1 MRHTFCAF
9 RKREQLQTWSD
20 KQNHEEKRPNGAL
33 AGDGFPTQ
41 KRLSE
46 RALGRVFG
54 MFLLRALGRALFMD
68 IRRRAFF
75 VPAPCRHDH
84 RDGRERTVATDVKSN
99 VIDQPAEADADK
111 LGMNAYAEALTEFI
125 SGAQSPLTIALQGE
139 WGSGKTS
146 LMNALRSRLVD
157 ARDAPYLGV
166 WINTWQYA
174 LMSNTDEAIVKIL
187 TGLIGQI
194 SSEAK
199 TTTDETKAIFGKIA
213 RVGGGVLSDIFKKY
227 TGVDLEKN
235 AKEWNA
241 DGAPSQSGVEDLKNG
256 LAELVGKA
264 LEKEKGKRGF
274 LFFIDDLDR
283 IDPPVAVQI
292 LELLKNIFDIP
303 HCIFVLAIDYGV
315 VVKGLKPK
323 FGAMTDEN
331 EREFRSFFDKIIQ
344 LPFSMPVASYK
355 IDNFLMDSLADI
367 GFLDATEAKDE
378 KLCEALTF
386 YAVNSVGTN
395 PRSLKRLINYL
406 SLIRILIGKTEAKDD
421 DEDFKNWKDV
431 LFALVCLQVKYQKV
445 YDALQGEGDSDFT
458 AWGETFE
465 QKWRIP
471 PLEEGEL
478 EKLKK
483 MDEFDEKWEQMLYRF
498 CRREKFLADHALFI
512 SKILNRVKARITEA
526 DQPVGETVQWLLRL
540 SAVTNVKSEPSLMVV
555 AEDFSKSQFL
565 KDLRWHTLGMR
576 RTQIRDGHA
585 ANLSAEFAIHSGQAR
600 IQSNLACTLWNSPV
614 EGLAERLNF
623 LGGITFHIFHD
634 GKSFQLKSW
643 GEFWGRAVGDTEKS
657 FHAIDFNSG
666 NVKDD
671 LAKALDAFRE
681 AWAGFGVNGNC
692 GCNPGD
698 HVGGGDIWFNAT
710 VPFKDHD
717 ELVSDAFS
725 KKLRGSL
732 ASVANAFASLTK
744 YRVFVNP

>member
-1 MRHTFCAF
+1 M
-9 RKREQLQTWSD
+9 
-20 KQNHEEKRPNGAL
+20 
-33 AGDGFPTQ
+33 
-41 KRLSE
+41 
-46 RALGRVFG
+46 
-54 MFLLRALGRALFMD
+54 
-68 IRRRAFF
+68 
-75 VPAPCRHDH
+75 
-84 RDGRERTVATDVKSN
+84 ATDVKSN
-99 VIDQPAEADADK
+99 VIDQPAEAGADK

-199 TTTDETKAIFGKIA
+199 TTADETKVIFGKIA

-235 AKEWNA
+235 AREWNV
-241 DGAPSQSGVEDLKNG
+241 DGAPAQSGVEDLKNG

-367 GFLDATEAKDE
+367 GFLDAAEAKDE

-431 LFALVCLQVKYQKV
+431 LFALVCVQVKYQKV
-445 YDALQGEGDSDFT
+445 YDALQGEDDSDFT

-471 PLEEGEL
+471 PLEEGEREKL
-478 EKLKK
+478 EK
-483 MDEFDEKWEQMLYRF
+483 MEEFNEKWEQMLYRF
-498 CRREKFLADHALFI
+498 CRRDKFLADHALFI
-512 SKILNRVKARITEA
+512 SKILNRVKVRITEA
-526 DQPVGETVQWLLRL
+526 NQPVGETVQWLLRL
-540 SAVTNVKSEPSLMVV
+540 SAVTNVKSEP
-555 AEDFSKSQFL
+555 AQAAAPEAFSKTIFL
-565 KDLRWHTLGMR
+565 KDLRRHALGMR
-576 RTQIRDGHA
+576 NDGGWPWRA
-585 ANLSAEFAIHSGQAR
+585 VLGNDAVITSYQAR
-600 IQSNLACTLWNSPV
+600 VQSKLQCQLRKGTLDGIFVDKEDYIHENY
-614 EGLAERLNF
+614 
-623 LGGITFHIFHD
+623 LGGATFFIFHD
-634 GKSFQLKSW
+634 GKSFQLKIW
-643 GEFWGRAVGDTEKS
+643 GEFWGNTQYKHFR
-657 FHAIDFNSG
+657 IDFASEAIQT
-666 NVKDD
+666 D
-671 LAKALDAFRE
+671 LAAVETAFCT
-681 AWAGFGVNGNC
+681 AWSPFGVKATIGKNIGH
-692 GCNPGD
+692 NPQNIGWN
-698 HVGGGDIWFNAT
+698 VII
-710 VPFKDHD
+710 PFKDYE
-717 ELVSDAFS
+717 ELVKPPFS
-725 KKLRGSL
+725 QKLRGSL
-732 ASVANAFASLTK
+732 TAVANAFASLLK
-744 YRVFVNP
+744 YRVSVNP